1 MGSFIHIDSLQTFSN
16 STIKKWGPY
25 TDEKVV
31 LQIYYAKT
39 VYSLCIAFLRDA
51 KIWTQRQST
60 ENKVKLS
67 SRCGLK
73 HDL

>member
-60 ENKVKLS
+60 ENKLS
-67 SRCGLK
+67 SWCGLK

>member
-60 ENKVKLS
+60 ENKAKLS
-67 SRCGLK
+67 SWCGLK